1 MNELLQRLDR
11 DHFRLAFVLALIEGL
26 LDEFHEGLEPDYVVM
41 CQLMEYL
48 IDYADQVHHPSEDLI
63 FNRLLEQQGA
73 QHALLNELMEQH
85 RSLSQLNRRF
95 KESIE
100 GIVHGEVLRRDEVE
114 HQGRELIDRLRRHMS
129 LEDEKAFRTAH
140 IAFGDNEGF
149 PGGKSRST
157 MHMDY
162 LIKQPTLEVSY
173 PDGKTRV
180 VMKDGDPV

>member
-11 DHFRLAFVLALIEGL
+11 DHFRLAFVLALLEGL
-26 LDEFHEGLEPDYVVM
+26 LDEFRDGVEPDYVVM

-63 FNRLLEQQGA
+63 FKRLLEQQGA
-73 QHALLNELMEQH
+73 QHDLLIQLMEQH

-114 HQGRELIDRLRRHMS
+114 HQGREVIDRLRQHMS
-129 LEDEKAFRTAH
+129 LEDEQAFPLARASL
-140 IAFGDNEGF
+140 D
-149 PGGKSRST
+149 
-157 MHMDY
+157 
-162 LIKQPTLEVSY
+162 VSAWTELLAAA
-173 PDGKTRV
+173 PDIQ
-180 VMKDGDPV
+180 DPVFGHADSERLRAIFKQLKLQRDD